1 MKRSKLIFIGLIMIF
16 MWSGCRSHK
25 EISKET
31 YQPSQPQ
38 EKTQV
43 FDNQYDYQKLL
54 IEEAKEWIGTPYIYA
69 KSEKGV
75 GTDCSG
81 FVMAVVDTVLNYKI
95 PRNSAKQAEF
105 CVPLESSDV
114 EAGDLVFFATGK
126 DPDKVSH
133 VGLMVDK
140 ENFIHSSTKRG
151 VCLSNMSNR
160 YYTEHFICYGRLPK
174 VDEIRKKKR

>member
-25 EISKET
+25 ETTKET
-31 YQPSQPQ
+31 YRPSQPQ
-38 EKTQV
+38 EVTPSDAV
-43 FDNQYDYQKLL
+43 QYDYQRLL

-151 VCLSNMSNR
+151 VCISNMSNR